1 MEFFVHVN
9 YAVDWSSSDAIAISY
24 VLAVLW
30 MTSASNRQRQK
41 NIQSVIQEGQQD
53 LTER

>member
-1 MEFFVHVN
+1 MLTML
-9 YAVDWSSSDAIAISY
+9 WIDAIAISY

-41 NIQSVIQEGQQD
+41 KHTISDSRGAAGFDRAMN
-53 LTER
+53 T